1 MTLREAFALV
11 RRAFAAWSGDY
22 APSMGAALAYY
33 ALFSIAPLLLIITGI
48 AGFFFGAQAARGE
61 LLGVLSGLMGAD
73 AARAV
78 EGLLAHAG
86 RPASGIIA
94 MAIGGA
100 TLLFGASSVFN
111 ELQSDLDRIWRSPAA
126 GAGLRELARTRLLAF
141 ALILVMAFLLVAS
154 LVASTAISAL
164 ADSWAA
170 PAADAALSIALLT
183 LGFAL
188 VYKIVPR
195 VRIRWRDVWLGAAV
209 TAVLFV
215 VGKFLIGLYLGRAA
229 PASAFGAAGSLVVLM
244 VWVYYS
250 AQIFLLGAEFTR
262 LYAHEHGSRVAIRE
276 PANDDVGGFA
286 PPARRAARTGGRA
299 LARIGTALALGVAAS
314 IGLRL
319 WRK

>member
-1 MTLREAFALV
+1 MSLREAFALA

-33 ALFSIAPLLLIITGI
+33 ALFSIAPLLLIVVGI
-48 AGFFFGAQAARGE
+48 AGFFFGEQAARGE
-61 LLGVLSGLMGAD
+61 LFGVLAGLMGGD

-78 EGLLAHAG
+78 EGLLARAS

-94 MAIGGA
+94 MAIGA
-100 TLLFGASSVFN
+100 VTLLFGASGVFT
-111 ELQSDLDRIWRSPAA
+111 ELQSDLDRIWRSPTGA
-126 GAGLRELARTRLLAF
+126 AGLREMARTRLLAF
-141 ALILVMAFLLVAS
+141 SLILIMAFLLIAS
-154 LVASTAISAL
+154 LAASTAISVL

-170 PAADAALSIALLT
+170 PLADAVLSIALLT
-183 LGFAL
+183 FGFAL

-195 VRIRWRDVWLGAAV
+195 VPVGWRDVWMGAAV

-215 VGKFLIGLYLGRAA
+215 AGKFLIGLYLGRAA

-262 LYAHEHGSRVAIRE
+262 LYAHEHGSRATIRE
-276 PANDDVGGFA
+276 AANDDAGGFA
-286 PPARRAARTGGRA
+286 PPAARAAPTSTSA
-299 LARIGTALALGVAAS
+299 LAKIGTALVVGVAAS
-314 IGLRL
+314 VGLKL